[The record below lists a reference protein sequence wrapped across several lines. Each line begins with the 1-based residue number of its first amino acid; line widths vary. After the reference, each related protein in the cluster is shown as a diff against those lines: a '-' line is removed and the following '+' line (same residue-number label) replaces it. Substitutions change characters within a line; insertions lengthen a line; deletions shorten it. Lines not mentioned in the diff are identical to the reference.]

1 MRGGGNAVRKVSKTA
16 NLTVVVISVLL
27 ILMVI
32 NFLVAR
38 HLIWRID
45 LTENKLYTISPSSKK
60 LVGNLKDLVTIK
72 AYFSQKL
79 PPYLSN
85 VRQDVEDLL
94 KEYQAF
100 AKGNLRVEF
109 IDPTTEN
116 EELKRK
122 LAFDG
127 VPPINLQ
134 TIDKHALEVMEAYF
148 GMTINYEDR
157 KEAIPIIDPE
167 TLEYDLSAAIK
178 KVSMQ
183 KPVEIGIIIN
193 KDTIDIEKD
202 YQSFMRSVQKL
213 YQVRPLK
220 LEEGQKIPEDVDILL
235 IISPKNFSESE
246 LYEIDQFVMRGG
258 KLICL
263 VDAINIDQRTLQ
275 ATVDKPN
282 IAKILV
288 KYGIQ
293 VNDDL
298 IEDYRS
304 PAIASFSTGYM
315 QTMIRYPFWVSVE
328 KDLNRENAITKRL
341 TTLVL
346 PWVSSLATTD
356 KIPDGVKITT
366 LASTTDAGYKN
377 SAPFNLNPFNRERPK
392 ITKSD
397 VKKYALAF
405 LADGEFPS
413 AYKGKP
419 IPKTESPTATDKV
432 KGEPPT
438 LRGTSQEQ
446 RKDKSVKTSIMV
458 VGNSFFP
465 REQFLYATR
474 SNNNLAFLENTID
487 SMAIGQDLI
496 GIRMRA
502 SATRPLNNDLTDS
515 QKTTYKWLSILGV
528 PILVILLGI
537 IRIPLVRAKR
547 RYYEM
552 ILTRGDK

>member
-1 MRGGGNAVRKVSKTA
+1 
-16 NLTVVVISVLL
+16 
-27 ILMVI
+27 
-32 NFLVAR
+32 
-38 HLIWRID
+38 
-45 LTENKLYTISPSSKK
+45 
-60 LVGNLKDLVTIK
+60 
-72 AYFSQKL
+72 
-79 PPYLSN
+79 
-85 VRQDVEDLL
+85 
-94 KEYQAF
+94 
-100 AKGNLRVEF
+100 
-109 IDPTTEN
+109 
-116 EELKRK
+116 
-122 LAFDG
+122 
-127 VPPINLQ
+127 
-134 TIDKHALEVMEAYF
+134 
-148 GMTINYEDR
+148 
-157 KEAIPIIDPE
+157 
-167 TLEYDLSAAIK
+167 
-178 KVSMQ
+178 
-183 KPVEIGIIIN
+183 
-193 KDTIDIEKD
+193 
-202 YQSFMRSVQKL
+202 VQKL

-315 QTMIRYPFWVSVE
+315 QTMIRYPFWVSGE

>member
-1 MRGGGNAVRKVSKTA
+1 MGKVSKTA
-16 NLTVVVISVLL
+16 NLVVVVISVLL
-27 ILMVI
+27 ILMVV

-45 LTENKLYTISPSSKK
+45 LTENKLYTLSSSSKN

-85 VRQDVEDLL
+85 IRQDVADLL

-100 AKGNLRVEF
+100 ARGNLRVEF
-109 IDPTTEN
+109 IDPTMEN

-122 LAFDG
+122 LAYDG

-134 TIDKHALEVMEAYF
+134 TIDKHTLEVMEAYF

-183 KPVEIGIIIN
+183 KPVEIGIMVN
-193 KDTIDIEKD
+193 KETIDLEKD

-213 YQVRPLK
+213 YQARPLK
-220 LEEGQKIPEDVDILL
+220 LEQGQKIPEDVDILL

-246 LYEIDQFVMRGG
+246 LFEIDQFVMRGG

-263 VDAINIDQRTLQ
+263 VDAVNVDQRTLQ
-275 ATVDKPN
+275 ANVDKPN

-293 VNDDL
+293 IDDDL

-304 PAIASFSTGYM
+304 PAMASFSTGYM
-315 QTMIRYPFWVSVE
+315 QTMMRYPFWVSVE

-341 TTLVL
+341 TALVL
-346 PWVSSLATTD
+346 PWASSLATTY
-356 KIPDGVKITT
+356 KIPEGVKIST
-366 LASTTDAGYKN
+366 LASTSDAGYKN
-377 SAPFNLNPFNRERPK
+377 SAPFNLNPFNRDRPK
-392 ITKSD
+392 ISKSD

-405 LADGEFPS
+405 LAEGEFPS
-413 AYKGKP
+413 AYKGDP
-419 IPKTESPTATDKV
+419 IPKAETPSAPE
-432 KGEPPT
+432 KGEPPAPK
-438 LRGTSQEQ
+438 GTTQEQ
-446 RKDKSVKTSIMV
+446 RKDISAKTSIVV
-458 VGNSFFP
+458 VGNSLFP
-465 REQFLYATR
+465 RDQFLYATR

-502 SATRPLNNDLTDS
+502 SATRPLNKDLTDS
-515 QKTTYKWLSILGV
+515 QKTTFKWLSIIGV
-528 PILVILLGI
+528 PILVIIIGI